1 MCVTPPPPRKLVT
14 LADHKIFSGTVPN
27 KVQAYMAAG
36 RPILACLNG
45 EGARLV
51 AASNSGLA
59 VPAENA
65 KALAEA
71 VLRLHG
77 MSIEELDKL
86 GQNGFSYYQEHFNHD
101 KLVIELISHF
111 ESLSQNAKEL
121 S

>member
-1 MCVTPPPPRKLVT
+1 MLVT
-14 LADHKIFSGTVPN
+14 LADHKIFTVTVPN

-51 AASNSGLA
+51 VESKSGLA

-71 VLRLHG
+71 VLELYE
-77 MSIEELDKL
+77 MPMIEREKL
-86 GQNGFSYYQEHFNHD
+86 ERMVF
-101 KLVIELISHF
+101 VITKRILIMTS
-111 ESLSQNAKEL
+111 
-121 S
+121 